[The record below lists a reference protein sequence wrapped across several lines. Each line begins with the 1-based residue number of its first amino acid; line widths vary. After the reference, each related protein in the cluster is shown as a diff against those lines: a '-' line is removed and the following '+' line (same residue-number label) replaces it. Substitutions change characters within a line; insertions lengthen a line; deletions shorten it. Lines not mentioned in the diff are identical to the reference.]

1 MARSSRKRRR
11 RRNRRTDPAATAGV
25 APAREAAP
33 PETRPARRAR
43 GGRDPTD
50 APPPAPWGSFPMVE
64 LVTLIGIV
72 MLVAGFVVGG
82 SSRGPI
88 LIVAGIAIASLAGLE
103 LAIREHLAGYRS
115 HTLVLAGVPAV
126 IVLGVFFVAAP
137 DALSPALRIAIAAA
151 VFAVFALAL
160 ARLFTRRSGGRAFKL
175 KGFRG

>member
-1 MARSSRKRRR
+1 MAPPSRKRRR
-11 RRNRRTDPAATAGV
+11 WRNRRTGRAATAD
-25 APAREAAP
+25 APPAREVSPPAP
-33 PETRPARRAR
+33 RPARRA
-43 GGRDPTD
+43 GSGRDPTD

-88 LIVAGIAIASLAGLE
+88 LIVAGISIASLAGLE

-126 IVLGVFFVAAP
+126 IVLGVFFVATP
-137 DALSPALRIAIAAA
+137 DSLSPALRIAIAAA
-151 VFAVFALAL
+151 VFALFALAL
-160 ARLFTRRSGGRAFKL
+160 ARLFSHRSGGRAFKL